1 MDIMIDPP
9 SGWMF
14 GFPKRLSSEEYESE
28 DFRCDDWLVANGY
41 PQEMIEELGDMFYVR
56 CWEVH

>member
-14 GFPKRLSSEEYESE
+14 GFPKRLKLSEKEAEE
-28 DFRCDDWLVANGY
+28 FNMREWLIRNNY
-41 PQEMIEELGDMFYVR
+41 PEAMIDELGDMFYIRSWPVQ
-56 CWEVH
+56 

>member
-14 GFPKRLSSEEYESE
+14 GFPKRLTIPDEEKEN
-28 DFRCDDWLVANGY
+28 FNMRNWLLENGY
-41 PQEMIEELGDMFYVR
+41 PEQLMLELGDMFYVR
-56 CWEVH
+56 TWSVQ